1 MKQHREHWLLL
12 SNLGAFY
19 RTPIGLLK
27 SHVHTIYRRELCAFG
42 KRTSATFQE
51 PETTPSVLATIPDC
65 LRGLLQDAMEGPP
78 KQRKSILVSSNGLAN
93 RFILER
99 WGIRPSQRRRYR
111 NLYASVRKQTRSLLQ
126 HYLLRERIEWTLA
139 GDTRTLGVFKFD
151 EIRGNLIVGFV
162 CVSAVIF

>member
-1 MKQHREHWLLL
+1 MR
-12 SNLGAFY
+12 
-19 RTPIGLLK
+19 IGLLK
-27 SHVHTIYRRELCAFG
+27 LQAHTIYRQELCAFN
-42 KRTSATFQE
+42 KRTSTTFQE

-65 LRGLLQDAMEGPP
+65 LRGLLQDAMQDAP

-111 NLYASVRKQTRSLLQ
+111 NLYASVRKQTRNLLQ
-126 HYLLRERIEWTLA
+126 HYLLRGRVEWALG
-139 GDTRTLGVFKFD
+139 GDTRTFGIFKFD

-162 CVSAVIF
+162 CVSGAFFSA